1 MFSIGYADG
10 VSKPFFVATTSRKPP
25 RTADADVVA
34 ARCLVYELFDATEG
48 LPGAWHVLEKVT
60 EERQA
65 TVTKALERGGIIIR
79 DIGSGKKKVVS
90 VSLTSEGRL
99 LARKR

>member
-1 MFSIGYADG
+1 MGYAEG
-10 VSKPFFVATTSRKPP
+10 VSKPFFIATTSRKPP

-34 ARCLVYELFDATEG
+34 ARYLVYELFDATEG
-48 LPGAWHVLEKVT
+48 IFGAWHVLEKVT

-65 TVTKALERGGIIIR
+65 MVAKALERGWIVTR
-79 DIGSGKKKVVS
+79 EIGPGKRKVVS
-90 VSLTSEGRL
+90 ASLTSEGRL